1 MDYMEIYNSM
11 EFGKAYKASD
21 LNVASASMTAMVRR
35 GLVEKINTKP
45 LSYKKK
51 INNTSKIL
59 ELLKQN
65 SAADYF
71 VIFIKGQKLG
81 MMCSLK
87 NGSIVDCYGKVY
99 DASAAEK
106 LRVFEPLREFVL

>member
-11 EFGKAYKASD
+11 EFDKTYKAAD
-21 LNVASASMTAMVRR
+21 LKVSPASMTAMAKR

-45 LSYKKK
+45 LSYRKKV
-51 INNTSKIL
+51 NNTSKIL

-65 SAADYF
+65 STADYF

-99 DASAAEK
+99 DASTAEK
-106 LRVFEPLREFVL
+106 LRVFRPLRDFVL

>member
-65 SAADYF
+65 SADYF

-87 NGSIVDCYGKVY
+87 SGSIVDCYGKVY

-106 LRVFEPLREFVL
+106 LRIFKPLRDFVL

>member
-1 MDYMEIYNSM
+1 MDYMEIYNLM
-11 EFGKAYKASD
+11 EFDKTYKAAD
-21 LNVASASMTAMVRR
+21 LKVSPASMSAMVRR

-51 INNTSKIL
+51 VNNTSKIL

-87 NGSIVDCYGKVY
+87 NGGIVDCYGKVY
-99 DASAAEK
+99 DASSAEK
-106 LRVFEPLREFVL
+106 VRIFNPLREFVL

>member
-11 EFGKAYKASD
+11 EFDKTYKAAD
-21 LNVASASMTAMVRR
+21 LQVSPASMTAMVRR

-51 INNTSKIL
+51 VNNTSKIL

-71 VIFIKGQKLG
+71 VVFIKGQKLG

-87 NGSIVDCYGKVY
+87 NNGIVDCYGKVY
-99 DASAAEK
+99 DASNAEK
-106 LRVFEPLREFVL
+106 VRIFNPLREFVL